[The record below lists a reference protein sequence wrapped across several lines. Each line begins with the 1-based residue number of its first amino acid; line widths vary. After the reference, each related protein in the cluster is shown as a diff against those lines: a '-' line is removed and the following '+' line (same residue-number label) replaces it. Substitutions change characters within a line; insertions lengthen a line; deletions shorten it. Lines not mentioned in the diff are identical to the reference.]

1 MTLDQYLE
9 SIRDKQVAVIGAG
22 VSNMPLVSL
31 LREAG
36 IAVTVHDKK
45 TAEALGEQYD
55 KLTALGAQTV
65 LGEHYLDE
73 LTEDIVF
80 RTPGLHPGHPSLE
93 AVRARGGIV
102 TSEMELFFQVC
113 PCKIIGITGSDG
125 KTTTTTLTYE
135 FLKHAGHTC
144 HLGGNIGKPLLPEV
158 RTMQPDDLAIVE
170 LSSFQL
176 MGMQFS
182 PSIAAITNLTPNHLD
197 YHKDF
202 DEYVQAKTSIFT
214 HQKPGDRQ
222 LMGMQF
228 SPSIAAITNLTP
240 NHLDYHKDFDEYVQ
254 AKTSIFTH
262 QKPGDRLVLN
272 SDDRVTRTLDI
283 GPGHNVMTC
292 SKIVKPENGVYL
304 RDGVIYIAEN
314 GQDRMLMEAS
324 DIRIPGAHN
333 VSNVMMAAAIVQ
345 GLCKDSDIVEIAKT
359 FGGVEH
365 RIEFV
370 REFEGVKYYNDS
382 IASSPTRTIAGL
394 NSFDQKLILIA
405 GGYDKHIPYD
415 VLGKPI
421 CEFDQ
426 KLILIAGGY
435 DKHIPY
441 DVLGKP
447 ICEHVKTLLLTG
459 ATAPKIRACVEQ
471 ADCAQKPEIIDVP
484 DLAAAVRAANAVAQP
499 GDVVIM
505 SPASAS
511 FDCFKNFMERGDRFK
526 ELVNKLV

>member
-9 SIRDKQVAVIGAG
+9 SIRDKRVAVIGAG

-36 IAVTVHDKK
+36 ISVTVHDKK
-45 TAEALGEQYD
+45 AADALGEQFD
-55 KLTALGAQTV
+55 KLTALGVQTV
-65 LGEHYLDE
+65 LGEHYLDA
-73 LTEDIVF
+73 LDEDIIF
-80 RTPGLHPGHPSLE
+80 RTPGLHPWHPSLQ
-93 AVRARGGIV
+93 AARARGAVV

-158 RTMQPDDLAIVE
+158 RTMQADDLAIVE

-176 MGMQFS
+176 MDM
-182 PSIAAITNLTPNHLD
+182 
-197 YHKDF
+197 K
-202 DEYVQAKTSIFT
+202 
-214 HQKPGDRQ
+214 
-222 LMGMQF
+222 F

-272 SDDRVTRTLDI
+272 GDDRVTRTLDI
-283 GPGHNVMTC
+283 GPGHKIMTC

-314 GQDRMLMEAS
+314 GQDRTLMEAK

-345 GLCKDSDIVEIAKT
+345 GLCEDSDIIEVAKT

-421 CEFDQ
+421 CE
-426 KLILIAGGY
+426 
-435 DKHIPY
+435 
-441 DVLGKP
+441 
-447 ICEHVKTLLLTG
+447 HVKTLLLTG

-471 ADCAQKPEIIDVP
+471 ADCAEKPEIIDVP
-484 DLAAAVRAANAVAQP
+484 DLAAAVRAANAVAHP
-499 GDVVIM
+499 GDIVIM

-511 FDCFKNFMERGDRFK
+511 FDCFKNFMERGDLFK
-526 ELVNKLV
+526 ALVNKLV

>member
-1 MTLDQYLE
+1 MTLDQYFE
-9 SIRDKQVAVIGAG
+9 EIQDRQVAVIGAG

-31 LREAG
+31 LRDAG
-36 IAVTVHDKK
+36 ISVTVHDKK
-45 TAEALGEQYD
+45 TADALGEQYD
-55 KLTALGAQTV
+55 TLTGLGVQMV
-65 LGEHYLDE
+65 LGEHYLDT
-73 LTEDIVF
+73 LDEDIVF
-80 RTPGLHPGHPSLE
+80 RTPGLHPNHPALE
-93 AVRARGGIV
+93 RVRARGGVV

-113 PCKIIGITGSDG
+113 PCRIIGITGSDG
-125 KTTTTTLTYE
+125 KTTTTTLVYE

-158 RTMQPDDLAIVE
+158 RDMQPDDLAVVE

-176 MGMQFS
+176 MGMQYS
-182 PSIAAITNLTPNHLD
+182 PSVAAITNLTPNHLD

-202 DEYVQAKTSIFT
+202 AEYVNAKTSIYT
-214 HQKPGDRQ
+214 HQQPG
-222 LMGMQF
+222 
-228 SPSIAAITNLTP
+228 ST
-240 NHLDYHKDFDEYVQ
+240 
-254 AKTSIFTH
+254 
-262 QKPGDRLVLN
+262 LVLN
-272 SDDRVTRTLDI
+272 ADDRVTRTLDI
-283 GPGHNVMTC
+283 GPGHHILTC
-292 SKIVKPENGVYL
+292 SKVVKPENGVYL
-304 RDGVIYIAEN
+304 RDGVIYIAAD
-314 GQDRMLMEAS
+314 GQDRVLMDAA

-345 GLCKDSDIVEIAKT
+345 GLCEDSDITEVAKT

-415 VLGKPI
+415 VLGQSI
-421 CEFDQ
+421 C
-426 KLILIAGGY
+426 A
-435 DKHIPY
+435 
-441 DVLGKP
+441 
-447 ICEHVKTLLLTG
+447 HVKTLVLTG

-471 ADCAQKPEIIDVP
+471 AEAPEKPDMIEVS
-484 DLAAAVRAANAVAQP
+484 DLAAAVCAARKAAQP

-526 ELVNKLV
+526 ELVHTLA

>member
-9 SIRDKQVAVIGAG
+9 SIRDKRVAVIGAG

-36 IAVTVHDKK
+36 ISVTVHDKK
-45 TAEALGEQYD
+45 AVDALGEQFD
-55 KLTALGAQTV
+55 KLTALGVQTV
-65 LGEHYLDE
+65 LGEHYLDA
-73 LTEDIVF
+73 LDEDIIF
-80 RTPGLHPGHPSLE
+80 RTPGLHPWHPSLQ
-93 AVRARGGIV
+93 AARARGAVV

-158 RTMQPDDLAIVE
+158 RTMQADDLAIVE

-176 MGMQFS
+176 MDM
-182 PSIAAITNLTPNHLD
+182 
-197 YHKDF
+197 K
-202 DEYVQAKTSIFT
+202 
-214 HQKPGDRQ
+214 
-222 LMGMQF
+222 F

-272 SDDRVTRTLDI
+272 GDDRVTRTLDI
-283 GPGHNVMTC
+283 GPGHKIMTC

-314 GQDRMLMEAS
+314 GQDRTLMEAK

-345 GLCKDSDIVEIAKT
+345 GLCEDSDIVEVAKT

-421 CEFDQ
+421 CE
-426 KLILIAGGY
+426 
-435 DKHIPY
+435 
-441 DVLGKP
+441 
-447 ICEHVKTLLLTG
+447 HVKTLLLTG

-471 ADCAQKPEIIDVP
+471 ADCAEKPEIIDVP
-484 DLAAAVRAANAVAQP
+484 DLAAAVRAANAVAHP
-499 GDVVIM
+499 GDIVIM

-511 FDCFKNFMERGDRFK
+511 FDCFKNFMERGDLFK
-526 ELVNKLV
+526 ALVNKLV